1 MLEIIAWIVVFIAF
15 VAGLVYLRVR
25 ENRYLKKKTRDAIR
39 PELLKEF
46 EGEKQDAL
54 RRKAA
59 FQDTLKKFGGPE
71 G

>member
-1 MLEIIAWIVVFIAF
+1 MLEVIAWIAVFVVFIA
-15 VAGLVYLRVR
+15 ALVYLRVR

-46 EGEKQDAL
+46 EGEKQDAV
-54 RRKAA
+54 RRKAE
-59 FQDTLKKFGGPE
+59 FQHLLKKFGGPE

>member
-1 MLEIIAWIVVFIAF
+1 MLEVIAWIAVFIVFIA
-15 VAGLVYLRVR
+15 ALVYLRVR

-54 RRKAA
+54 RRKAE
-59 FQDTLKKFGGPE
+59 FQDRLKKFSGPE
-71 G
+71 E

>member
-1 MLEIIAWIVVFIAF
+1 MVEIIAWIVVFVVF
-15 VAGLVYLRVR
+15 VASLVYLRVR

-59 FQDTLKKFGGPE
+59 FQDNLKKFSEPRE
-71 G
+71 

>member
-1 MLEIIAWIVVFIAF
+1 MLEIIAWIVVFFAF

-25 ENRYLKKKTRDAIR
+25 ENRYLKKKTREAIR

-59 FQDTLKKFGGPE
+59 FQDTLKKFSGPE
-71 G
+71 D